1 MTPSSLH
8 PLNLLLA
15 TVQCHNEKLLNFSS
29 LLQNCLA
36 QKVHF
41 FCFYLEFFLFFFD
54 VKKFQFQGFQVGL
67 TLLFVFCERFFF
79 FGNFLRNGL
88 LEVLKF
94 IFVGFD
100 FGFLEGADRL
110 VLLEFFFVESDID
123 FKLVTFVEDFESL
136 FFKFLKFGLKLVQL
150 LL

>member
-1 MTPSSLH
+1 
-8 PLNLLLA
+8 
-15 TVQCHNEKLLNFSS
+15 
-29 LLQNCLA
+29 
-36 QKVHF
+36 
-41 FCFYLEFFLFFFD
+41 
-54 VKKFQFQGFQVGL
+54 
-67 TLLFVFCERFFF
+67 VFCERFFF